1 MAAALDVAALKAT
14 VQGEAALQAAVSVH
28 EVGGGV
34 EAAAHTRSAEHETAV
49 HETRGARDPRCTRRR
64 GARGG
69 GARSGGAR
77 SGGARGG
84 RHGGRAELD
93 RGAALEA
100 AANAKDSDT

>member
-49 HETRGARDPRCTRRR
+49 HETRGARGGGVHEAVALEVAAHEVAAHEAAHEAVVTAAARRSRR

-69 GARSGGAR
+69 GER
-77 SGGARGG
+77 
-84 RHGGRAELD
+84 
-93 RGAALEA
+93 
-100 AANAKDSDT
+100 

>member
-34 EAAAHTRSAEHETAV
+34 EAAAH
-49 HETRGARDPRCTRRR
+49 ETRGARDPRCTRPAVHETRGARGGGVHEAVALEVAAHEVAAHEVAAHEAVVTAAARRSRR

-69 GARSGGAR
+69 GER
-77 SGGARGG
+77 
-84 RHGGRAELD
+84 
-93 RGAALEA
+93 
-100 AANAKDSDT
+100 